1 MENKNIELDKNIT
14 SKITRVEVID
24 ENGRSYVNWK
34 EDNKIEVLFQ
44 DNNKTMKIFITKTK
58 PK

>member
-14 SKITRVEVID
+14 SKVTRVEVID

-34 EDNKIEVLFQ
+34 EANKIEVLFQ
-44 DNNKTMKIFITKTK
+44 DNNRTMKIFITKTK